1 MKNLAKRIPTIKNML
16 IPDWLIN
23 PTPNEKVDLLRFCI
37 VVDFNH
43 LDYYFK
49 RYEEIPYEVMEQD
62 GMVYYP

>member
-1 MKNLAKRIPTIKNML
+1 MQVSLPNALSCLR

-23 PTPNEKVDLLRFCI
+23 MEPQDKIAWLRFAI
-37 VVDFNH
+37 PVDFNH
-43 LDYYFK
+43 LDYYFR

>member
-1 MKNLAKRIPTIKNML
+1 ML